1 MRRLFVVLSV
11 PAVAA
16 VFAIPALAATKSVK
30 VGDNYF
36 VRSSGVPTVTVK
48 KNDTVRWNFAGER
61 PHNVTVKS
69 GPVKFRSTTKSSG
82 TYSKKVTR
90 AGTYTIICTVHGQSD
105 QSMKLKVTS

>member
-1 MRRLFVVLSV
+1 MRRLLAVLSI
-11 PAVAA
+11 PAIAA

-48 KNDTVRWNFAGER
+48 KNDTVKWNFAGNK

-69 GPVKFRSTTKSSG
+69 GPVRFSSKTMQSG
-82 TYSKKVTR
+82 SYSKKMTR
-90 AGTYTIICTVHGQSD
+90 AGTYTILCSVHGQSD